1 MWQVGR
7 REGTCIMEYGKIV
20 VNDFADGVRSMRRLS
35 DSIDQVFKVATRYLK
50 NFENIER
57 KEVGEWTTALEWVT
71 KSVNLDERIHTAEIG
86 AVVYT
91 TSGGLKFGWT
101 VSVSPN
107 RVPFARNGEPQFKKT
122 FEFRVYAKNEK
133 FREGSKLRA
142 ALYGA
147 GWEIVEEKPEAVLPE
162 VPSSLLDEEP
172 AKEMLSVLAK
182 YPANLVDE

>member
-1 MWQVGR
+1 
-7 REGTCIMEYGKIV
+7 MEYGKIV
-20 VNDFADGVRSMRRLS
+20 VNDFADGIRSMRRLS
-35 DSIDQVFKVATRYLK
+35 DSINQVFEVATRYLK
-50 NFENIER
+50 SFENIER
-57 KEVGEWTTALEWVT
+57 KETDEWTTALEWVT
-71 KSVNLDERIHTAEIG
+71 KSVNISDKIHKENG

-91 TSGGLKFGWT
+91 TLGGLKFGWT
-101 VSVSPN
+101 VSVSPADI
-107 RVPFARNGEPQFKKT
+107 PFTRSGEPRFKKT
-122 FEFRVYAKNEK
+122 FEFRIYAKDGR